1 MNSVSKE
8 QQQGGTPSFDDIPPY
23 ERIMRERAAAAAK
36 EKEAAAQAAAQDAKS
51 DQESRGQ
58 WATRPMAAQTAT
70 AAKRPQRK
78 DDDHPATL
86 AEAAAKR
93 AEARQKAAQAA
104 KARQAAM
111 QAEREAQLAEEA
123 ARKAEAASAPQAQAV
138 ASEAQD
144 VRADKAAEEAA
155 AAKTAEAAEPAPKS
169 KRPAPVAASKKEKKS
184 RARREEPA
192 KRGRHHRR
200 RFPWVAVI
208 MLVCIAV
215 VVLAVTQ
222 IGRNWLV
229 PANANDTQI
238 VEVEIP
244 EGTPVST
251 MGDILEEQGLIRSSS
266 AFSLLVRVQ
275 GAAANLQ
282 AGVHDL
288 SPSMTMPEIVAALQ
302 EGAEEAGMLKVT
314 VNEGLTVDQ
323 IAEVVADSTSYSAED
338 FLNLMTN
345 QEFLAQLVQQYPILT
360 DSYNN
365 PNVRYVLEGY
375 LFPATYDVAQGETL
389 ESLVT
394 QMVDK
399 TNEVL
404 SKYQVDIDASSYSLQ
419 DIMSI
424 ASLVEKE
431 GQTTED
437 RKLIAGVF
445 HNRLE
450 QGMPIQ
456 SDISVLYALGTHKEM
471 VTYDDLEVDSPYN
484 LYTNAG
490 LPPGPMNSPSED
502 AIAAALEPT
511 DNDYLYFYANLKTGE
526 VFYTDNY
533 EQHQAWAQ
541 EYEETGDIQG

>member
-1 MNSVSKE
+1 MSKE

-51 DQESRGQ
+51 DQEARGQ

-123 ARKAEAASAPQAQAV
+123 ARKAEAASARQAQAV

-155 AAKTAEAAEPAPKS
+155 AAKTAEAAEPAPKT

-404 SKYQVDIDASSYSLQ
+404 SKYQADIDASSYSLQ

-445 HNRLE
+445 YNRLE

-526 VFYTDNY
+526 VFYTDDY

>member
-1 MNSVSKE
+1 MSKE
-8 QQQGGTPSFDDIPPY
+8 QQQGGTPSFDDTPPY

-51 DQESRGQ
+51 DQKSRGQ

-123 ARKAEAASAPQAQAV
+123 ARKAEAASARQAQTT

-155 AAKTAEAAEPAPKS
+155 AAKTAEAAEPAAKT

-302 EGAEEAGMLKVT
+302 EGAEEAGLLKVT

-338 FLNLMTN
+338 FLNLMSN

-404 SKYQVDIDASSYSLQ
+404 SKYQADIDASSYSLQ

-445 HNRLE
+445 YNRLE

>member
-1 MNSVSKE
+1 MSKE
-8 QQQGGTPSFDDIPPY
+8 QQQGGQPSFDDIPPY

-36 EKEAAAQAAAQDAKS
+36 EKAAAQAAAQDAKS

-123 ARKAEAASAPQAQAV
+123 ARKAEAASAPQAA

-155 AAKTAEAAEPAPKS
+155 AAKTAEAAEPAAKT
-169 KRPAPVAASKKEKKS
+169 KRPAPVAASRKEKKS

-192 KRGRHHRR
+192 KRSRHHRR

-338 FLNLMTN
+338 FLNLMSN

-404 SKYQVDIDASSYSLQ
+404 SKYQADIDASSYSLQ

-445 HNRLE
+445 YNRLE

-526 VFYTDNY
+526 VFYTDDY

>member
-1 MNSVSKE
+1 MSKE

-78 DDDHPATL
+78 DDDRPATL

-155 AAKTAEAAEPAPKS
+155 AAKTAEAAEPAAKT

-338 FLNLMTN
+338 FLNLMKD

-404 SKYQVDIDASSYSLQ
+404 SKYQADIDASSYSLQ

-445 HNRLE
+445 YNRLE

-526 VFYTDNY
+526 VFYTDDY

>member
-1 MNSVSKE
+1 MSKE
-8 QQQGGTPSFDDIPPY
+8 QQQGGQPSFDDIPPY

-123 ARKAEAASAPQAQAV
+123 ARKAEAASASQAQAV

-144 VRADKAAEEAA
+144 VRADKTAEAEEAA
-155 AAKTAEAAEPAPKS
+155 AKT

-404 SKYQVDIDASSYSLQ
+404 SKYQADIDASSYSLQ

-431 GQTTED
+431 GQTTKD

-445 HNRLE
+445 YNRLE

-526 VFYTDNY
+526 VFYTDDY

>member
-1 MNSVSKE
+1 MSKE
-8 QQQGGTPSFDDIPPY
+8 QQQGGRPSFDDIPPY

-93 AEARQKAAQAA
+93 AEARQKAALAA

-123 ARKAEAASAPQAQAV
+123 ARKAEAASAPQAA
-138 ASEAQD
+138 ASEARD

-155 AAKTAEAAEPAPKS
+155 AAKTAEAAEPAAKT

-404 SKYQVDIDASSYSLQ
+404 SKYQADIDASSYSLQ

-445 HNRLE
+445 YNRLE

-526 VFYTDNY
+526 VFYTDDY

>member
-1 MNSVSKE
+1 MSKE
-8 QQQGGTPSFDDIPPY
+8 QQQGGQPSFDDIPPY

-36 EKEAAAQAAAQDAKS
+36 EKEAATQAAAQDAKS

-123 ARKAEAASAPQAQAV
+123 ARKAEAASAPQAQAA

-155 AAKTAEAAEPAPKS
+155 AAKTAEAAEPAAKT

-338 FLNLMTN
+338 FLNLMSN

-404 SKYQVDIDASSYSLQ
+404 SKYQADIDASSYSLQ

-445 HNRLE
+445 YNRLE

>member
-1 MNSVSKE
+1 MSKE
-8 QQQGGTPSFDDIPPY
+8 QQQGGRPSFDDIPPY

-51 DQESRGQ
+51 DQESSGQ
-58 WATRPMAAQTAT
+58 WATRPMAAQTAA

-123 ARKAEAASAPQAQAV
+123 ARKAEAASARQAQAV
-138 ASEAQD
+138 ASDAQD

-155 AAKTAEAAEPAPKS
+155 AAKTAEAAEPAAKT

-302 EGAEEAGMLKVT
+302 EGAEEAGLLKVT

-338 FLNLMTN
+338 FLNLMSN

-404 SKYQVDIDASSYSLQ
+404 SKYQADIDASSYSLQ

-445 HNRLE
+445 YNRLE

-526 VFYTDNY
+526 VFYTDDY

>member
-1 MNSVSKE
+1 MSKE
-8 QQQGGTPSFDDIPPY
+8 QQQGGQPSFDDIPPY

-58 WATRPMAAQTAT
+58 WATRPIAAQTAT

-155 AAKTAEAAEPAPKS
+155 AAKTAEAAEPAPKT

-338 FLNLMTN
+338 FLNLMSN

-404 SKYQVDIDASSYSLQ
+404 SKYQADIDASSYSLQ

-445 HNRLE
+445 YNRLE

>member
-1 MNSVSKE
+1 MSKE

-51 DQESRGQ
+51 DQESGGQ

-123 ARKAEAASAPQAQAV
+123 ARKAEAASAPQAA

-155 AAKTAEAAEPAPKS
+155 AAKTAEAAEPAAKT
-169 KRPAPVAASKKEKKS
+169 KRPAPVAASRKEKKS

-192 KRGRHHRR
+192 KRSRHHRR

-302 EGAEEAGMLKVT
+302 EGAEEAGILKVT

-338 FLNLMTN
+338 FLNLMSN

-404 SKYQVDIDASSYSLQ
+404 SKYQADIDASSYSLQ

-445 HNRLE
+445 YNRLE

-526 VFYTDNY
+526 VFYTDDY

>member
-1 MNSVSKE
+1 MSKE
-8 QQQGGTPSFDDIPPY
+8 QQQGGRPSFDDIPPY

-51 DQESRGQ
+51 DQESRGP

-123 ARKAEAASAPQAQAV
+123 ARRAEAASAPQAA

-144 VRADKAAEEAA
+144 VRADKATEEAA
-155 AAKTAEAAEPAPKS
+155 AAKTAEAAGPAAKT

-302 EGAEEAGMLKVT
+302 EGAEEAGVLKVT

-404 SKYQVDIDASSYSLQ
+404 SKYQADIDASSYSLQ

-445 HNRLE
+445 YNRLE

-526 VFYTDNY
+526 VFYTDDY

>member
-1 MNSVSKE
+1 MSKE
-8 QQQGGTPSFDDIPPY
+8 QQQGGQPSFDDIPPY

-51 DQESRGQ
+51 DQEPRGQ

-144 VRADKAAEEAA
+144 VRADKTAEEAA
-155 AAKTAEAAEPAPKS
+155 AAKTAEAAEPAAKT

-184 RARREEPA
+184 RAHREEPA

-251 MGDILEEQGLIRSSS
+251 MGDMLEEQGLIRSSS

-323 IAEVVADSTSYSAED
+323 IAEVVANSTSYSAED
-338 FLNLMTN
+338 FLNLMSN

-404 SKYQVDIDASSYSLQ
+404 SKYQADIDASSYSLQ

-445 HNRLE
+445 YNRLE

-526 VFYTDNY
+526 VFYTDDY

>member
-1 MNSVSKE
+1 MSKE
-8 QQQGGTPSFDDIPPY
+8 QQQGGQPSFDDIPPY

-51 DQESRGQ
+51 DQESRDQ

-123 ARKAEAASAPQAQAV
+123 ARKAEAASAPQAQAA

-155 AAKTAEAAEPAPKS
+155 AAKTAEAAEPAAKT

-338 FLNLMTN
+338 FLNLMSN

-404 SKYQVDIDASSYSLQ
+404 SKYQADIDASSYSLQ

-445 HNRLE
+445 YNRLE

>member
-1 MNSVSKE
+1 MSKE
-8 QQQGGTPSFDDIPPY
+8 QQQGGQPSFDDIPPY

-155 AAKTAEAAEPAPKS
+155 AAKTAEAAGPAAKT

-338 FLNLMTN
+338 FLNLMSN
-345 QEFLAQLVQQYPILT
+345 QEFLAQLVQQYPILA

-404 SKYQVDIDASSYSLQ
+404 SKYQADIDASSYSLQ

-445 HNRLE
+445 YNRLE

>member
-1 MNSVSKE
+1 MSKE
-8 QQQGGTPSFDDIPPY
+8 QQQGGQPSFDDIPPY

-123 ARKAEAASAPQAQAV
+123 ARKAEAASARQAQAV

-155 AAKTAEAAEPAPKS
+155 AAKTAEAAEPAAKT

-338 FLNLMTN
+338 FLNLMSN

-404 SKYQVDIDASSYSLQ
+404 SKYQADIDASSYSLQ

-445 HNRLE
+445 YNRLE

>member
-1 MNSVSKE
+1 MSKE
-8 QQQGGTPSFDDIPPY
+8 QQQGGQPSFDDIPPY

-155 AAKTAEAAEPAPKS
+155 AAKTAEAAEPAAKT

-404 SKYQVDIDASSYSLQ
+404 SKYQADIDASSYSLQ

-445 HNRLE
+445 YNRLE

>member
-1 MNSVSKE
+1 MSKE

-123 ARKAEAASAPQAQAV
+123 ARKAEAASAPQAQAA

-155 AAKTAEAAEPAPKS
+155 AAKTAEAAEPAAKT

-200 RFPWVAVI
+200 RFPWMAVI

-404 SKYQVDIDASSYSLQ
+404 SKYQADIDASSYSLQ

-445 HNRLE
+445 YNRLE

>member
-1 MNSVSKE
+1 MSKE
-8 QQQGGTPSFDDIPPY
+8 QQQGGQPSFDDIPPY

-36 EKEAAAQAAAQDAKS
+36 EKEAAAQAAVQDAKS

-123 ARKAEAASAPQAQAV
+123 ARKAEAASAPQAQAA
-138 ASEAQD
+138 ASEAQN

-155 AAKTAEAAEPAPKS
+155 AAKTAEAAEPAAKT
-169 KRPAPVAASKKEKKS
+169 KRPAPVAASKKEKKR

-338 FLNLMTN
+338 FLNLMSN

-404 SKYQVDIDASSYSLQ
+404 SKYQADIDASSYSLQ

-445 HNRLE
+445 YNRLE

>member
-1 MNSVSKE
+1 MSKE

-123 ARKAEAASAPQAQAV
+123 ARKAEAASARQAQAV

-155 AAKTAEAAEPAPKS
+155 AAKTAEAAEPAAKT

-404 SKYQVDIDASSYSLQ
+404 SKYQADIDASSYSLQ

-445 HNRLE
+445 YNRLE

-526 VFYTDNY
+526 VFYTDDY

>member
-1 MNSVSKE
+1 MSKE
-8 QQQGGTPSFDDIPPY
+8 QQQGGQPSFDDIPPY

-123 ARKAEAASAPQAQAV
+123 ARKAEAASARQAQAV
-138 ASEAQD
+138 TSEAQD

-155 AAKTAEAAEPAPKS
+155 AAKTAEAAEPAAKT

-338 FLNLMTN
+338 FLNLMSN

-404 SKYQVDIDASSYSLQ
+404 SKYQADIDASSYSLQ

-445 HNRLE
+445 YNRLE

>member
-1 MNSVSKE
+1 MSKE
-8 QQQGGTPSFDDIPPY
+8 QQQGGRPSFDDIPPY

-36 EKEAAAQAAAQDAKS
+36 EQEAAAQAAAQDAKS

-123 ARKAEAASAPQAQAV
+123 ARKAEAASARQAQAV

-155 AAKTAEAAEPAPKS
+155 AAKTAEAAGPAAKT
-169 KRPAPVAASKKEKKS
+169 KRPAPVAASRKEKKS

-229 PANANDTQI
+229 PAKAHDTQI
-238 VEVEIP
+238 VEVELP

-302 EGAEEAGMLKVT
+302 EGAEEAGLLKVT

-338 FLNLMTN
+338 FLNLMSN

-404 SKYQVDIDASSYSLQ
+404 SKYQADIDASSYSLQ

-445 HNRLE
+445 YNRLE

-526 VFYTDNY
+526 VFYTDDY
-533 EQHQAWAQ
+533 EQHQA
-541 EYEETGDIQG
+541 

>member
-1 MNSVSKE
+1 MSKE
-8 QQQGGTPSFDDIPPY
+8 QQQGGQPSFDDIPPY

-123 ARKAEAASAPQAQAV
+123 ARKAEAASAPQAQAA

-155 AAKTAEAAEPAPKS
+155 AAKTAEAAEPAAKT

-302 EGAEEAGMLKVT
+302 EGAEEAGLLKVT

-404 SKYQVDIDASSYSLQ
+404 SKYQADIDASSYSLQ

-445 HNRLE
+445 YNRLE

>member
-1 MNSVSKE
+1 MSKE

-51 DQESRGQ
+51 DQEPSGQ

-155 AAKTAEAAEPAPKS
+155 AAKTAEAAEPAAKT

-302 EGAEEAGMLKVT
+302 EGAEEAGLLKVT

-404 SKYQVDIDASSYSLQ
+404 SKYQADIDASSYSLQ

-445 HNRLE
+445 YNRLE

-526 VFYTDNY
+526 VFYTDDY

>member
-1 MNSVSKE
+1 MSKE

-51 DQESRGQ
+51 DQEPAGQ
-58 WATRPMAAQTAT
+58 WATRPMAAQTAA

-123 ARKAEAASAPQAQAV
+123 ARKAEAASARQAQAV

-155 AAKTAEAAEPAPKS
+155 AAKTAEAAEPAAKT

-404 SKYQVDIDASSYSLQ
+404 SKYQADIDASSYSLQ

-445 HNRLE
+445 YNRLE

>member
-1 MNSVSKE
+1 MSKE
-8 QQQGGTPSFDDIPPY
+8 QQQGGQPSFDDIPPY

-51 DQESRGQ
+51 DQEPAGQ

-123 ARKAEAASAPQAQAV
+123 ARKAEAASAPQAA

-155 AAKTAEAAEPAPKS
+155 AAKTAEAAEPAAKT

-302 EGAEEAGMLKVT
+302 EGAEEAGLLKVT

-338 FLNLMTN
+338 FLNLMSN

-404 SKYQVDIDASSYSLQ
+404 SKYQADIDASSYSLQ

-445 HNRLE
+445 YNRLE

-526 VFYTDNY
+526 VFYTDDY

>member
-1 MNSVSKE
+1 MSKE

-123 ARKAEAASAPQAQAV
+123 ARKAEAASARQAQAA

-155 AAKTAEAAEPAPKS
+155 AAKTAEAAEPAAKT

-338 FLNLMTN
+338 FLNLMSN

-404 SKYQVDIDASSYSLQ
+404 SKYQADIDASSYSLQ

-445 HNRLE
+445 YNRLE

-526 VFYTDNY
+526 VFYTDDY

>member
-1 MNSVSKE
+1 MSKE

-23 ERIMRERAAAAAK
+23 ERIMRERAAAAAE

-123 ARKAEAASAPQAQAV
+123 ARKAEAASAPQAV

-144 VRADKAAEEAA
+144 VRADKAAEEAV
-155 AAKTAEAAEPAPKS
+155 AAKTAEAAEPAPKT

-251 MGDILEEQGLIRSSS
+251 MGDMLEEQGLIRSSS

-302 EGAEEAGMLKVT
+302 EGAEEAGLLKVT

-323 IAEVVADSTSYSAED
+323 IAEVVADSTSYSTED
-338 FLNLMTN
+338 FLNLMSN

-404 SKYQVDIDASSYSLQ
+404 SKYQADIDASSYSLQ

-445 HNRLE
+445 YNRLE

-526 VFYTDNY
+526 VFYTDDY

>member
-1 MNSVSKE
+1 MSKE

-138 ASEAQD
+138 ASEAQN

-155 AAKTAEAAEPAPKS
+155 AAKTAEAAEPAAKT

-404 SKYQVDIDASSYSLQ
+404 SKYQADIDASSYSLQ

-445 HNRLE
+445 YNRLE

-526 VFYTDNY
+526 VFYTDDY

>member
-1 MNSVSKE
+1 MSKE
-8 QQQGGTPSFDDIPPY
+8 QQQGGQPSFDDIPPY

-36 EKEAAAQAAAQDAKS
+36 EKEAAAQAAAQDDKS
-51 DQESRGQ
+51 DQEARGQ

-123 ARKAEAASAPQAQAV
+123 ARKAEAASARQAQAV

-155 AAKTAEAAEPAPKS
+155 AAKTAEAAEPAAKT

-302 EGAEEAGMLKVT
+302 EGAEEAGLLKVT

-338 FLNLMTN
+338 FLNLMSN

-404 SKYQVDIDASSYSLQ
+404 SKYQADIDASSYSLQ

-445 HNRLE
+445 YNRLE

>member
-1 MNSVSKE
+1 MSKE

-51 DQESRGQ
+51 DQEPAGQ

-138 ASEAQD
+138 ASEAQN

-155 AAKTAEAAEPAPKS
+155 AAKTAEAAEPAAKT

-338 FLNLMTN
+338 FLNLMSN

-404 SKYQVDIDASSYSLQ
+404 SKYQADIDASSYSLQ

-445 HNRLE
+445 YNRLE

>member
-1 MNSVSKE
+1 MSKE

-123 ARKAEAASAPQAQAV
+123 ARKAEAASAPQAA

-155 AAKTAEAAEPAPKS
+155 AAKTAEAAEPAAKT

-184 RARREEPA
+184 RAHREEPA

-338 FLNLMTN
+338 FLNLMSN

-404 SKYQVDIDASSYSLQ
+404 SKYQADIDASSYSLQ

-445 HNRLE
+445 YNRLE

-526 VFYTDNY
+526 VFYTDDY

>member
-1 MNSVSKE
+1 MSKE

-51 DQESRGQ
+51 DQEPAGQ

-155 AAKTAEAAEPAPKS
+155 AAKTAEAAEPAAKT

-266 AFSLLVRVQ
+266 AFSLLVRIQ

-404 SKYQVDIDASSYSLQ
+404 SKYQADIDASSYSLQ

-445 HNRLE
+445 YNRLE

-526 VFYTDNY
+526 VFYTDDY

>member
-1 MNSVSKE
+1 MSKE

-23 ERIMRERAAAAAK
+23 ERIMRERAAAAAE

-144 VRADKAAEEAA
+144 VRADKTAEEAA
-155 AAKTAEAAEPAPKS
+155 AAKTAEAAEAAAKT

-338 FLNLMTN
+338 FLNLMSN

-404 SKYQVDIDASSYSLQ
+404 SKYQADIDASSYSLQ

-445 HNRLE
+445 YNRLE

-526 VFYTDNY
+526 VFYTDDY

>member
-1 MNSVSKE
+1 MSKE

-123 ARKAEAASAPQAQAV
+123 ARKAEAASAPQAV

-155 AAKTAEAAEPAPKS
+155 AAKTAEAAEPAAKT

-338 FLNLMTN
+338 FLNLMSN

-404 SKYQVDIDASSYSLQ
+404 SKYQADIDASSYSLQ

-445 HNRLE
+445 YNRLE

-526 VFYTDNY
+526 VFYTDDY

>member
-1 MNSVSKE
+1 MSKE
-8 QQQGGTPSFDDIPPY
+8 QQQGGQPSFDDIPPY

-51 DQESRGQ
+51 DQEPGGQ
-58 WATRPMAAQTAT
+58 WATRPMAAQTAA
-70 AAKRPQRK
+70 AAKRSQRK

-155 AAKTAEAAEPAPKS
+155 AAKTAEAAEPAAKT

-302 EGAEEAGMLKVT
+302 EGAEEAGLLKVT

-338 FLNLMTN
+338 FLNLMSN

-404 SKYQVDIDASSYSLQ
+404 SKYQADIDASSYSLQ

-445 HNRLE
+445 YNRLE

-526 VFYTDNY
+526 VFYTDDY

>member
-1 MNSVSKE
+1 MSKE

-36 EKEAAAQAAAQDAKS
+36 EKEAAQAAAQDAKS

-123 ARKAEAASAPQAQAV
+123 ARKAEAASAPQAA

-155 AAKTAEAAEPAPKS
+155 AAKTAEAAEPAAKT

-338 FLNLMTN
+338 FLNLMSN

-404 SKYQVDIDASSYSLQ
+404 SKYQADIDASSYSLQ

-445 HNRLE
+445 YNRLE

-526 VFYTDNY
+526 VFYTDDY

>member
-1 MNSVSKE
+1 MSKE

-51 DQESRGQ
+51 DQEPRGQ

-155 AAKTAEAAEPAPKS
+155 AAKTAEAAEPAAKT

-275 GAAANLQ
+275 GTAANLQ

-302 EGAEEAGMLKVT
+302 EGAEEAGLLKVT

-338 FLNLMTN
+338 FLNLMSN

-404 SKYQVDIDASSYSLQ
+404 SKYQADIDASSYSLQ

-445 HNRLE
+445 YNRLE